1 MLKIV
6 IDGKE
11 AEVEEGLSVLELAE
25 KIGVK
30 IPTLCYHPAVGA
42 YGACRV
48 CIVEVIEKG
57 LSKLTTSCTCPVESG
72 IEVKTNSEKVKKTR
86 KLIVEMLL
94 ARCPDAKIIQ
104 DLAKQLHVEKTR
116 APQKNENCIL
126 CGLCVRICR
135 EIIAVDAVGFAN
147 RGNKRKVT
155 TPFEIQ
161 SDVCLGCGACAFV
174 CPTGAIKIED
184 VEDKRKIDMWHTEL
198 GKVKCERCGRYFS
211 PVPLLEQIKKKGL
224 REMSDFLG
232 LCPDCRRLVLA
243 NKLMGREE

>member
-1 MLKIV
+1 LVKIV

-11 AEVEEGLSVLELAE
+11 VEVEEGLSVLELAE

-30 IPTLCYHPAVGA
+30 IPTLCYHPAVSA

-72 IEVKTNSEKVKKTR
+72 IEVKTNSEKIKKTR

-94 ARCPDAKIIQ
+94 ARCPDARIIQ
-104 DLAKQLHVEKTR
+104 NLAKQVGVEKIR

-126 CGLCVRICR
+126 CGLCMRICR
-135 EIIAVDAVGFAN
+135 EIIGVDAIGFAN
-147 RGNKRKVT
+147 RGHKRKVT

-198 GKVKCERCGRYFS
+198 GKVKCERCGRYFFPES
-211 PVPLLEQIKKKGL
+211 AVEYVKRKSLQDVDG
-224 REMSDFLG
+224 FLK
-232 LCPDCRRLVLA
+232 LCPDCRKRVLA
-243 NKLMGREE
+243 NKLVCGW